1 MNLKTKK
8 KGVLF
13 LAFLL
18 VLLVCGGI
26 YTAYHLHPENFIGKN
41 DIITR
46 GEFAAML
53 AKELKLDAADT
64 EKSSPSFSDIDGHWS
79 GKYIEALID
88 AGILDTADYPDG
100 FHPDD
105 PITRAEIIKM
115 MVRIKGQD
123 EEAKNTQGHSGYE
136 DQTDIKDED
145 KGYVIVGKET
155 GIIGDTKD
163 NKIHPNDPVTKG
175 EADDLIDRS
184 KPEPEVPAPI
194 PPSQNPDMPKPI
206 PT

>member
-26 YTAYHLHPENFIGKN
+26 YTVYHLHPENFIGKN

-53 AKELKLDAADT
+53 AKELKLEAADM

-79 GKYIEALID
+79 EKYIEALID
-88 AGILDTADYPDG
+88 AGILDTAD
-100 FHPDD
+100 
-105 PITRAEIIKM
+105 
-115 MVRIKGQD
+115 
-123 EEAKNTQGHSGYE
+123 
-136 DQTDIKDED
+136 
-145 KGYVIVGKET
+145 
-155 GIIGDTKD
+155 
-163 NKIHPNDPVTKG
+163 
-175 EADDLIDRS
+175 
-184 KPEPEVPAPI
+184 
-194 PPSQNPDMPKPI
+194 
-206 PT
+206 